1 MKKAKKVVA
10 LALCA
15 VMLVV
20 GSVAG
25 TMAYLQDKDEVV
37 NTFTVGNVNI
47 KLDEAKVDL
56 YGDPMRYEE
65 TAKDYVYVTNV
76 ADATRVTANEYKL
89 IPGQEYVK
97 DPTVTVYAGSEKSYV
112 RMLVTITDYADVK
125 AVLGTDF
132 LPQYFVEGWNNAV
145 WETTK
150 VVAVAG
156 EGANQTATYE
166 FRYIGPK
173 ATDGIVDARNAAIK
187 LEPLFTH
194 INMPGN
200 GIDATDLEN
209 IKDMQ
214 IQVVA
219 QAIQSDNF
227 ENADKAWEK
236 FNNTQNPVANN

>member
-25 TMAYLQDKDEVV
+25 TMAYLQDKDTVV

-47 KLDEAKVDL
+47 NLDEANVDV
-56 YGDPMRYEE
+56 YGNPTQGRTE
-65 TAKDYVYVTNV
+65 TGNA
-76 ADATRVTANEYKL
+76 YKL
-89 IPGQEYVK
+89 IPGQKYAK
-97 DPTVTVYAGSEKSYV
+97 DPTVTVYEGSEKSYV

-145 WETTK
+145 WETTTA
-150 VVAVAG
+150 VAVADN
-156 EGANQTATYE
+156 AATYE

-173 ATDGIVDARNAAIK
+173 ATNGIVDARNAAIE

-194 INMPGN
+194 INMPGD
-200 GIDATDLEN
+200 GIDATDLES
-209 IKDMQ
+209 IKEMK

-227 ENADKAWEK
+227 ANADAAWDK